1 MIPTESAACGF
12 SPHALNL
19 RPNLVLFI
27 VRTKIAIIMTPITRV
42 KFILEK
48 QPSIN
53 SFPDLMFVALINI
66 ETSTSGLSLFKI
78 IVLAI
83 KTIAVTTLFKAVPTI
98 V

>member
-1 MIPTESAACGF
+1 MI
-12 SPHALNL
+12 
-19 RPNLVLFI
+19 
-27 VRTKIAIIMTPITRV
+27 PITRV